1 MKVFF
6 AKYLSDT
13 RMVYI
18 LRFVGKIFD
27 ELFVELKPKII
38 FSTIQRYFVKIY
50 SDNFE
55 INLRKAIFLWHFMPE
70 KDQKT

>member
-27 ELFVELKPKII
+27 ELFVELKPKIN

-55 INLRKAIFLWHFMPE
+55 INLRKAIFL
-70 KDQKT
+70 